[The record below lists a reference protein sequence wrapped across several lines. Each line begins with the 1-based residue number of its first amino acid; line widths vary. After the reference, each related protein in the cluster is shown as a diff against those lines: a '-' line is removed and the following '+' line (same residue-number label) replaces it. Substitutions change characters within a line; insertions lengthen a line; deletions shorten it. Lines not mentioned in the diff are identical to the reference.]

1 MINNISDQ
9 LDYFRR
15 ESGISVEIKKQ
26 LEIPM
31 SNLDKRVS
39 VVYRASIL
47 SREINLVDYQARNVK
62 RAVSII
68 QRIRENNEFDSV
80 IMVTQLGKD
89 DRKFLI
95 EKGISFITL
104 EGEIFLPFLGTKL
117 FPNKIKM
124 FNDNKTLSPVGQR
137 LYMFILMMMLMAEK
151 NRAVFVE
158 IGAKNIL
165 VNDLGQL
172 VIKGGQEFYSRV
184 GKNIGIKNRISF
196 SRATNDLISHGL
208 LKASGE
214 TVDRIYT
221 YPLESRAYFEAGL
234 EYLVSPV
241 HEKELKFDSA
251 VNRGIVETLD
261 YSKLLKSGFTGLSQV
276 TMISDNQRKTF
287 VTDKNMFNT
296 LSNTVIR
303 EASESMGEPFN
314 TDLKFLIQVQKY
326 DLNFFNVLYR
336 QTDKEYPGD
345 VVDPLDLYLMMSKEN
360 YDERVDSELE
370 DMLDNIWRDN

>member
-95 EKGISFITL
+95 EKGIPFITL

>member
-15 ESGISVEIKKQ
+15 ESGVSVEIKEQ

>member
-95 EKGISFITL
+95 EKGIPFITL

-124 FNDNKTLSPVGQR
+124 LNDNKTLSPVGQR

-158 IGAKNIL
+158 MGARNIL

-241 HEKELKFDSA
+241 NEKELKFDA
-251 VNRGIVETLD
+251 ADNKDIVETLD
-261 YSKLLKSGFTGLSQV
+261 YSKLLKSGFTGLSRV
-276 TMISDNQRKTF
+276 TMISDNRRKTF

-303 EASESMGEPFN
+303 ETSESMGEPFN

>member
-95 EKGISFITL
+95 EKGIPFITL

-151 NRAVFVE
+151 KRAVFVE

>member
-95 EKGISFITL
+95 EKGIPFITL

-241 HEKELKFDSA
+241 NEKELKFDA
-251 VNRGIVETLD
+251 ADNKDIVETLD

-276 TMISDNQRKTF
+276 TMISDNRRKTF

-303 EASESMGEPFN
+303 ETSESMGEPFN